1 AIGLAFIVWKDNRN
15 PIDLGT
21 LFLFLSAAI
30 AITYTGVRATLINL
44 GVIDSSYYIQLGLLD
59 LGDLM
64 IVFIASF
71 YLWFIL
77 YLLGWSKLYSL
88 PIVVGFYFAAHG
100 VITGDNSAILLYV
113 TYAILPVIT
122 GDNSAILLYVTY
134 AILPSMIILLIN
146 SVKNK
151 HGLSFTLAI
160 MAVASVLIA
169 VMAVASVLIAVVDP
183 ATIWAFLIKWFT
195 GINIILGTNGWWDDH
210 VFYDRDKRK
219 NIQNVWI
226 ARMTTA

>member
-1 AIGLAFIVWKDNRN
+1 MADFITILMALGELVSIVLITIAIGLAFIVWKDNRN

-30 AITYTGVRATLINL
+30 AITYTGVRASLINF
-44 GVIDSSYYIQLGLLD
+44 GVIDSSYYLQLGLLD

-64 IVFIASF
+64 TVFIASF

-113 TYAILPVIT
+113 TYAILP
-122 GDNSAILLYVTY
+122 
-134 AILPSMIILLIN
+134 SMIILLIN

-169 VMAVASVLIAVVDP
+169 VVNP

-210 VFYDRDKRK
+210 VFYDRNKRK
-219 NIQNVWI
+219 KIQNVWI
-226 ARMTTA
+226 ARMTTVKN

>member
-1 AIGLAFIVWKDNRN
+1 MADFITILMATGELVSIVLITLAIGLAFIVWKDNRN

-30 AITYTGVRATLINL
+30 AITYTGVRASLINL
-44 GVIDSSYYIQLGLLD
+44 GVIDSSYYLQLGLLD

-113 TYAILPVIT
+113 TYAILP
-122 GDNSAILLYVTY
+122 
-134 AILPSMIILLIN
+134 SMIILLIN

-169 VMAVASVLIAVVDP
+169 VVDP

-195 GINIILGTNGWWDDH
+195 GINIILGVNGWWDDH
-210 VFYDRDKRK
+210 VFYDRNKRK
-219 NIQNVWI
+219 KIQNVWI

>member
-1 AIGLAFIVWKDNRN
+1 MVDFITILMALGEVVSIVLITLAIGLAFIVWKDNRN

-30 AITYTGVRATLINL
+30 AITYTGVRASLINL
-44 GVIDSSYYIQLGLLD
+44 DVIDSSYYIRLGLLD

-64 IVFIASF
+64 TVFIASF

-88 PIVVGFYFAAHG
+88 PIVVGFYFAAYG
-100 VITGDNSAILLYV
+100 VITGENG
-113 TYAILPVIT
+113 P
-122 GDNSAILLYVTY
+122 ILLYVTY
-134 AILPSMIILLIN
+134 AILPSMVILLFN

-169 VMAVASVLIAVVDP
+169 VVDP
-183 ATIWAFLIKWFT
+183 ATIWALLIKWFT
-195 GINIILGTNGWWDDH
+195 GINIILGVNGWWDDH
-210 VFYDRDKRK
+210 VFYDRTKRK
-219 NIQNVWI
+219 KIQNVWI
-226 ARMTTA
+226 ARMTTTV

>member
-1 AIGLAFIVWKDNRN
+1 MADFITILMALGELVSIVLITLAIGLAFIVWKDNRN

-30 AITYTGVRATLINL
+30 AITYTGVRASMINL
-44 GVIDSSYYIQLGLLD
+44 GVIDSSYYIKLGLLD

-64 IVFIASF
+64 TVFIASF

-113 TYAILPVIT
+113 TYAILP
-122 GDNSAILLYVTY
+122 
-134 AILPSMIILLIN
+134 SMIILLIN

-169 VMAVASVLIAVVDP
+169 VVDP

-195 GINIILGTNGWWDDH
+195 GVNIILGTNGWWDDH
-210 VFYDRDKRK
+210 VFYDRNKRK
-219 NIQNVWI
+219 KIQNVWI